1 MTQPTFTLTDNKT
14 GQQFT
19 AAEAEQWLIR
29 VISDPARV
37 HSNWE
42 HLADIDWW
50 LLVLAIM
57 VNPTLRDEVWDAL
70 GDNGRPVLSDK
81 LKFFITVNEPE
92 NDGAAKDLVRDVVR
106 DVVAALLCRGGGS

>member
-50 LLVLAIM
+50 LLVLAIWLTRHCATRCGM
-57 VNPTLRDEVWDAL
+57 PWETTADR
-70 GDNGRPVLSDK
+70 
-81 LKFFITVNEPE
+81 
-92 NDGAAKDLVRDVVR
+92 
-106 DVVAALLCRGGGS
+106 C